1 MNVTAQQPRPTRD
14 NPRTTRVRQ
23 IILDAAAG
31 LLAREGAGAAT
42 PVRVA
47 EETGVARTTIY
58 RHWSNPTA
66 LLLDAI
72 DRVVTPHV
80 PTSITDNL
88 EEDLTTA
95 LFNLRGRMT
104 KKPFRL
110 IFTALLDH
118 ANGDRD
124 LVAAQRR
131 FVNGVLEPLQDI
143 LTAAV
148 RRGDLPSTVDVEAAS
163 AQLAG
168 PLFVR
173 HVMLRATISE
183 RLIEDTISQFLCG
196 RLPNPPQVATGLSSR
211 SAAGS
216 LGQQP
221 G

>member
-31 LLAREGAGAAT
+31 LLVREGASAAT

-95 LFNLRGRMT
+95 LVNLRKRMT
-104 KKPFRL
+104 KQPFRAL
-110 IFTALLDH
+110 FATLLDH
-118 ANGDRD
+118 ANRD
-124 LVAAQRR
+124 QAFVAAQRR
-131 FVNGVLEPLQDI
+131 FVKGVLQPIRDV
-143 LTAAV
+143 LTAATQ
-148 RRGDLPSTVDVEAAS
+148 RGHLTSTVNIDEAA

-168 PLFVR
+168 PIFTQ
-173 HVMLRATISE
+173 HIMLRTPISDE
-183 RLIEDTISQFLCG
+183 LITNTTRNFLLQHHRG
-196 RLPNPPQVATGLSSR
+196 RSKT
-211 SAAGS
+211 
-216 LGQQP
+216 
-221 G
+221 

>member
-1 MNVTAQQPRPTRD
+1 MHVTAHQPRPTRE
-14 NPRTTRVRQ
+14 NPRTARVRE
-23 IILDAAAG
+23 IILDAAAE
-31 LLAREGAGAAT
+31 LLVREGASAAT

-72 DRVVTPHV
+72 DRVVAPHV

-88 EEDLTTA
+88 EEDLITA
-95 LFNLRGRMT
+95 LSNLRGRMT

-131 FVNGVLEPLQDI
+131 FVSGVVQPIHDI
-143 LTAAV
+143 LTAAIK
-148 RRGDLPSTVDVEAAS
+148 RGDLPSTVDVEAAS

-168 PLFVR
+168 PLFLQ
-173 HVMLRATISE
+173 HVMLRTTISE
-183 RLIEDTISQFLCG
+183 RLIKETISQFLCG
-196 RLPNPPQVATGLSSR
+196 RPGNPPHVATGL